1 VAQPNS
7 QDARYARKTLQV
19 SNLVMKELQ
28 KIKRAAE
35 RELDQQETA
44 GKNPLKSKSIPSVLL
59 P

>member
-1 VAQPNS
+1 MAQPNG
-7 QDARYARKTLQV
+7 QDARYARKTLQE

-35 RELDQQETA
+35 RELDQQEAA